1 MLLIFHIVIFKNYLY
16 FKNFTVSF
24 QYHFFAHFYT
34 LHLCLKSQ
42 IEFQMSVDKLQIT
55 SVDRENSVTHC
66 KQIIE
71 QISYFFDGTGQPDRN
86 YDDHPDIWTAEVLE
100 VIRPSG

>member
-1 MLLIFHIVIFKNYLY
+1 MCFSRRIFLVN
-16 FKNFTVSF
+16 
-24 QYHFFAHFYT
+24 HFFAHFYT

-71 QISYFFDGTGQPDRN
+71 QISYFFDDYRRDALPAKKIFFFFR
-86 YDDHPDIWTAEVLE
+86 
-100 VIRPSG
+100 